1 MAVGALGAPFPA
13 MHVIRGMTGHALR
26 GRSFV
31 SITEMTLGA
40 SDTLV
45 LVVQREPGSVVIE
58 CHVLPDLRVVA
69 VSAIPPQLA
78 FVRLL
83 GLVADG
89 AFVRGGAEGFLR
101 LVTALARHVE
111 VRAVQWKVGS
121 IVVELL
127 AAQFDDVGVSALML
141 GVTCAALCRLD
152 SPQPAVKP
160 GVCADVLADFLVTA
174 GA

>member
-1 MAVGALGAPFPA
+1 
-13 MHVIRGMTGHALR
+13 MHVIRGMAGDALR

-40 SDTLV
+40 SHALV
-45 LVVQREPGSVVIE
+45 LVVQRKPGFVVIE
-58 CHVLPDLRVVA
+58 PHVLPDLRVVA
-69 VSAIPPQLA
+69 AGAIPPQLA
-78 FVRLL
+78 FVGLL
-83 GLVADG
+83 GLVADC
-89 AFVRGGAEGFLR
+89 AFVRSVAEGFLR
-101 LVTALARHVE
+101 LVTALARQVQ

-121 IVVELL
+121 VVVELL